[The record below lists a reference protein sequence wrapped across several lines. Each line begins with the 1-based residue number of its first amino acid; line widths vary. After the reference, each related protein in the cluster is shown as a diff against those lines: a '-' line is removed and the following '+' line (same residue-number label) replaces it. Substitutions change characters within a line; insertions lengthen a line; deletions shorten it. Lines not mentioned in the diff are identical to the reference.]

1 MTESRTF
8 VESIIRAF
16 FSSASKLD
24 TDPLM
29 DCCIF
34 FALIQ
39 HALLS
44 FANHDSPLLIFTLH
58 ITIVFLCRMSQIE
71 YLLRSDLTWA
81 ITWYRGLITYGQ
93 LTGMSALWF
102 CANSM
107 PIPLLWPPED
117 TFPIVNRTDPRLYS
131 APESLLTRGRRT
143 SKKKTKITLWR
154 GVHSP
159 GTHTSD
165 HIIRSQIPAA
175 TSYNRPP
182 QSRC

>member
-81 ITWYRGLITYGQ
+81 ITWYRGLITQAYGYVRSLILCQ
-93 LTGMSALWF
+93 F
-102 CANSM
+102 YANPLVVTSRGYFPHSQG
-107 PIPLLWPPED
+107 PILGYILRRNHYWPGVVELP
-117 TFPIVNRTDPRLYS
+117 
-131 APESLLTRGRRT
+131 
-143 SKKKTKITLWR
+143 KKTKITLWR

-165 HIIRSQIPAA
+165 HIRSQIPAA